1 MQQYLD
7 ASLAPSTLNTYSSG
21 EKQFKKFCQ
30 LFQIPSFQ
38 SQFPTPEEIL
48 IYFAVHL
55 AKTAKV
61 GTIKTYLAAVRNL
74 NTKNGAKLELNL
86 FIKLQYV
93 IRGIKRIQGVHK
105 RPRLPIT
112 LHHLKLF
119 KFCLPPSSVNNIMLW
134 AAMSVAFFGFLRI
147 GEITCNSVFS
157 SQYHLTW
164 EDVCFTPKYSPT
176 VVSLNLKA
184 SKTDPFRSGVT
195 VTIGKC
201 NSDLCPVSALFKYY
215 QVTSPHNTK
224 GPLFRFENGKY
235 LSRTAFTLEIRSLLS
250 MAGLSS
256 SSYAGHSF
264 RIGAATRAAEINLP
278 QWLIKA
284 LGRWTSDCYERYIQT
299 PTAALAQVSNSL
311 ASQ

>member
-1 MQQYLD
+1 M
-7 ASLAPSTLNTYSSG
+7 
-21 EKQFKKFCQ
+21 
-30 LFQIPSFQ
+30 
-38 SQFPTPEEIL
+38 
-48 IYFAVHL
+48 
-55 AKTAKV
+55 KV
-61 GTIKTYLAAVRNL
+61 GTIKIYLAAVRNL
-74 NTKNGAKLELNL
+74 NTKNNAKLELNL
-86 FIKLQYV
+86 FIKLQYL

-119 KFCLPPSSVNNIMLW
+119 KFCLQPSSVNNIMLW
-134 AAMSVAFFGFLRI
+134 AAMSVAFFEFLRI

-157 SQYHLTW
+157 VFSPHYHLRW

-195 VTIGKC
+195 VTIGNC
-201 NSDLCPVSALFKYY
+201 NSDLCPVSALFKYH
-215 QVTSPHNTK
+215 QVTSPHNNK
-224 GPLFRFENGKY
+224 GPLFQFENGKY
-235 LSRTAFTLEIRSLLS
+235 LSRTAFTLEIPFLLS
-250 MAGLSS
+250 IAGLNS

-264 RIGAATRAAEINLP
+264 RIGAATRAADINFP

-284 LGRWTSDCYERYIQT
+284 LGRWTSDFYERYIQT